1 MVSGLWGK
9 KLGMAQVFGQN
20 KEVIPV
26 TVIDAAHWYVT
37 QIKTKARDGYDAIQV
52 GCVRPRYQGGAFD
65 KQWLKSLKK
74 YFCHIGEIKSPAAI
88 AEIAVGQPA
97 PFVDVFKVG
106 EDIDVT
112 GISKGRGFAGVM
124 KRHGFSGGRGSHGS
138 MFHRRPGAIGHM
150 RTRGRVIKGKKLP
163 GHMGAA
169 QCTVKNVQVAAIDAG
184 KMVVFVKG
192 AIPGMTGGPVFV
204 SKNG

>member
-37 QIKTKARDGYDAIQV
+37 QIKTKVRDGYDAIQV
-52 GCVRPRYQGGAFD
+52 GFVRPRYQGGAFD
-65 KQWLKSLKK
+65 KQWLKSLKR
-74 YFCHIGEIKSPAAI
+74 YFSHIGEIKTTELI
-88 AEIAVGQPA
+88 KGIELGQHA
-97 PFVDVFKVG
+97 PFADVFAIG
-106 EDIDVT
+106 EHIDVS

-124 KRHGFSGGRGSHGS
+124 KRHGFSGGRSSHGS

-163 GHMGAA
+163 GHMG
-169 QCTVKNVQVAAIDAG
+169 VDK
-184 KMVVFVKG
+184 
-192 AIPGMTGGPVFV
+192 
-204 SKNG
+204 